1 MTENLRLR
9 RTPHLKKQGDS
20 LVFDKMDLMR
30 TIGMLQ
36 PPPSQAQPQEQN
48 VDDKINN
55 LLERLDKIQQR
66 SPAKAGLVQS
76 SADQVEVITSSSDR
90 PENRFSLTQNLV
102 PTATDR

>member
-20 LVFDKMDLMR
+20 LVFDRMDLMR

-36 PPPSQAQPQEQN
+36 PPPAQGQPAEQN

-66 SPAKAGLVQS
+66 SPARAGLGQS
-76 SADQVEVITSSSDR
+76 SADQVEVISSSGDKID
-90 PENRFSLTQNLV
+90 NRFSLTQNLA

>member
-20 LVFDKMDLMR
+20 LVFDRMDLMR

-36 PPPSQAQPQEQN
+36 PPPTQSQSQEQN

-55 LLERLDKIQQR
+55 LLERLDKIQ
-66 SPAKAGLVQS
+66 
-76 SADQVEVITSSSDR
+76 
-90 PENRFSLTQNLV
+90 
-102 PTATDR
+102 

>member
-20 LVFDKMDLMR
+20 LVFDRMDLMR

-36 PPPSQAQPQEQN
+36 PPPAQSQSQEQN

-66 SPAKAGLVQS
+66 SPAKAGLAQS
-76 SADQVEVITSSSDR
+76 SADQVEVITNSSDR
-90 PENRFSLTQNLV
+90 QDNRFSLT
-102 PTATDR
+102 